1 MKLLD
6 QLFSSLNQQGTT
18 TTRSFLQNYSDE
30 DLLSVL
36 QTHSNSLQTL
46 VREQQNKK
54 EHPHWQS
61 IHYPERL
68 QQLSQITPLLFE
80 KVSFQSL
87 LRKDEGIS

>member
-6 QLFSSLNQQGTT
+6 QLFSSLNQHETT

-36 QTHSNSLQTL
+36 QTHSHSLQTL
-46 VREQQNKK
+46 LREQQNKK

-68 QQLSQITPLLFE
+68 QQLSQLTPLLFE
-80 KVSFQSL
+80 KVSYV
-87 LRKDEGIS
+87 RC